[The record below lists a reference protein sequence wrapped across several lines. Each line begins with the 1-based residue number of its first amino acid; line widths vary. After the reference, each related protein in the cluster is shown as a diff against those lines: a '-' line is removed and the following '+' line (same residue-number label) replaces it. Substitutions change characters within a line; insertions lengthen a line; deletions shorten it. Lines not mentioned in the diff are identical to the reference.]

1 MSFKNKSFKTS
12 FFVGLIFCSI
22 AITFLLAGM
31 AGLGF
36 GLFFFL
42 PLAIGISSGL
52 LPDLKHAVLGTLF
65 IVLLDNLFVP
75 LIEDQIQLLFNTQA
89 GDIQSLI
96 FGLIMFLFIIFQPM
110 GLYGMWLKM
119 RIYWKL
125 FPFNPR
131 QRFT

>member
-1 MSFKNKSFKTS
+1 MDPQ
-12 FFVGLIFCSI
+12 IQD
-22 AITFLLAGM
+22 M
-31 AGLGF
+31 
-36 GLFFFL
+36 
-42 PLAIGISSGL
+42 
-52 LPDLKHAVLGTLF
+52 DH
-65 IVLLDNLFVP
+65 
-75 LIEDQIQLLFNTQA
+75 QIQLLFNTQA

>member
-1 MSFKNKSFKTS
+1 MVL
-12 FFVGLIFCSI
+12 VGGASSI
-22 AITFLLAGM
+22 YG
-31 AGLGF
+31 
-36 GLFFFL
+36 
-42 PLAIGISSGL
+42 
-52 LPDLKHAVLGTLF
+52 AVLGTLF

-75 LIEDQIQLLFNTQA
+75 LIKDQNNFWFRTNT